1 MPKQNTAPDQFP
13 HAVLEQITQLG
24 RHIALARKRRGESQA
39 QWAKRL
45 GVSQPTMARIER
57 GDPAVSMAFYV
68 MAMWL
73 INQAQGLADLIA
85 PQHDWAALEKEISK
99 VRSPARKASK
109 RPATNA
115 AALAGAPMPA
125 NTHTTPL
132 VSEQPAPTALANQL
146 ALQQTPDLQAMAP
159 QAEQKT
165 STATA
170 NKTSSLLARAAAAAQ
185 QASAK
190 RSR

>member
-13 HAVLEQITQLG
+13 HAVLEQIRQLG
-24 RHIALARKRRGESQA
+24 QHIALARKRRGESQA

-57 GDPAVSMAFYV
+57 GDSAVSMAFYV

-99 VRSPARKASK
+99 VRSPVRKASK
-109 RPATNA
+109 RPATTA
-115 AALAGAPMPA
+115 AALAVAPIPA
-125 NTHTTPL
+125 NTHATQL
-132 VSEQPAPTALANQL
+132 VSEQLAPSAFASPLAEQHP
-146 ALQQTPDLQAMAP
+146 PDWQAIAP
-159 QAEQKT
+159 QAEQNT
-165 STATA
+165 STATDS
-170 NKTSSLLARAAAAAQ
+170 NTNSLLARAAAAAQ

-190 RSR
+190 ST